1 MPEEKQEKIK
11 ETKAQKV
18 QKIEEKKTTV
28 YCYLRSKA
36 DFDIPVKINK
46 GTTII
51 PPFGKIKVIKN
62 ALDID
67 PQFARYLSII
77 KL

>member
-1 MPEEKQEKIK
+1 MPEEKQEKAK
-11 ETKAQKV
+11 ETKVQEVQKV
-18 QKIEEKKTTV
+18 EEKKTTT

-46 GTTII
+46 DTTII
-51 PPFGKIKVIKN
+51 PPFGKIKVMKN

>member
-1 MPEEKQEKIK
+1 MPEEKQEKAK
-11 ETKAQKV
+11 ENRAQEAQKV
-18 QKIEEKKTTV
+18 EEKTAV

-46 GTTII
+46 DTTII
-51 PPFGKIKVIKN
+51 PPFGKIKVMKN

>member
-1 MPEEKQEKIK
+1 MPEEKQEKVK
-11 ETKAQKV
+11 DTKAQEAQKV
-18 QKIEEKKTTV
+18 EEKKETV

-46 GTTII
+46 NTTII
-51 PPFGKIKVIKN
+51 PPFGKIKVIKT